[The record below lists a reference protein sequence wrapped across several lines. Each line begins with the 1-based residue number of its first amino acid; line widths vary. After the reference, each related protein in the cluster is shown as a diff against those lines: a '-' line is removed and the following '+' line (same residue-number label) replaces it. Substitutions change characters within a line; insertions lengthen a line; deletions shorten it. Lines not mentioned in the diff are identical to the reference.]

1 VEEVLDYLAKGP
13 IEGVDEP
20 IRICLTCYQVLQSC
34 GDGRAGDVLQQAYD
48 RLMVI
53 ASKIFDPAIRATFL
67 GRVPTHRELTQLW
80 EAHEG

>member
-20 IRICLTCYQVLQSC
+20 IRIYLTCYQVLQGC
-34 GDGRAGDVLQQAYD
+34 GNGRAGDVLKQTYD

-53 ASKIFDPAIRATFL
+53 ADKIFKPTTRATFWDVCL
-67 GRVPTHRELTQLW
+67 RT
-80 EAHEG
+80 AN